1 QATPDHTVSIMSS
14 GTGFGGFGH
23 MKRTATVASVTGVGR
38 LFLRDI
44 SVPAGHSRAAGR
56 TLSTAQRYVLQRQL
70 QEDR

>member
-1 QATPDHTVSIMSS
+1 VVVLKGQATPDHTVSIMSS

-44 SVPAGHSRAAGR
+44 CVPA
-56 TLSTAQRYVLQRQL
+56 
-70 QEDR
+70 